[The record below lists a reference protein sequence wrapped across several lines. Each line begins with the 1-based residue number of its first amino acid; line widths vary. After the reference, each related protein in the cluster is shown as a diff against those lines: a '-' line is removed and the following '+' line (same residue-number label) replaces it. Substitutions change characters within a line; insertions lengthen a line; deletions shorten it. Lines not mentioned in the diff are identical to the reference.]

1 MTTSAND
8 DVGAAAYRVPMTSS
22 ETLEWLRDSDPML
35 RWQVERDLLDAPEQ
49 VWRQTRAR
57 VATEGAGA
65 ALLSHQDADG
75 QWAGGAF
82 FPADMTEQP
91 PQNEQP
97 YTATTWTL
105 TSLREGGLDAAA
117 LDGTAELLRRNC
129 RWEYDD
135 LPYWDG
141 EVDVCI
147 NAMTLANGAW
157 LGLDMSAL
165 ARWFIDHAMED
176 GGWNCEWVEGSVRS
190 SFHSTI
196 NAVRGLLAY
205 EQLTGDT
212 SVREARH
219 RGEEYLLSRRLR
231 YRLTTGE
238 RVGPWADLIVV
249 PYRAPFTLLKA
260 VDHITDS
267 AVWDGTPPDQRAAE
281 AVERLRSARGEDGR
295 WVQGWKF
302 GGDTWIAHDVEPG
315 EPSKWVTFLAE
326 RALRRWD
333 AAARP

>member
-1 MTTSAND
+1 MSDAHGSVTAMTD
-8 DVGAAAYRVPMTSS
+8 DAVI
-22 ETLEWLRDSDPML
+22 EWLLDSDPTL
-35 RWQVERDLLDAPEQ
+35 RWQVERDLAGEPAS
-49 VWRQTRAR
+49 VWQATRAR
-57 VATEGAGA
+57 IATEGDGA

-82 FPADMTEQP
+82 FPADMTEDP
-91 PQNEQP
+91 PQDEQP

-105 TSLREGGLDAAA
+105 TALREGGLDAAA
-117 LDGTAELLRRNC
+117 LAGTADKLRENA

-157 LGLDMSAL
+157 LGADVAAL
-165 ARWFIDHAMED
+165 AAWFPDHVLPD

-196 NAVRGLLAY
+196 NAVQGLLAY
-205 EQLTGDT
+205 EQLTGDD
-212 SVREARH
+212 SVRDARH
-219 RGEEYLLSRRLR
+219 RGEEYLLERRLR
-231 YRLTTGE
+231 YRKSTGE
-238 RVGPWADLIVV
+238 QVGRWTDVIVY

-260 VDHITDS
+260 VDHVTAA
-267 AVWDGTPPDQRAAE
+267 AVHDDVAPDERASE
-281 AVERLRSARGEDGR
+281 AVERLRAARQDDGR
-295 WVQGWKF
+295 WLQGWRF

-315 EPSKWVTFLAE
+315 EPSKWVTFLAT
-326 RALRRWD
+326 RALERWD
-333 AAARP
+333 GARG